1 MMRALSFFM
10 EKLPFVLAPS
20 LKPKLAPAV
29 LALLSTVAAACT
41 KTVYVPVYQNFPE
54 DTGYSRT
61 DESDVGVP
69 SEEDSQAE
77 DLEEESED
85 ESIDSGVFQ
94 PVITPEECWE
104 AYSLFDVPRLDDSVL
119 FEQTEVDFTLNPI
132 VTFRYDEM
140 YGRTVSADN
149 YYFLLRVL
157 GETDDHVW
165 LEHYCYAVN
174 WANISDSS
182 ITVTYDISCGVDY
195 SEWCYG
201 HAYIFIFSLLEPPI
215 CQVDSFAER
224 EQWLLVDGIFV
235 NHNDPGFDGFDS
247 CH

>member
-1 MMRALSFFM
+1 MIAALSLFM
-10 EKLPFVLAPS
+10 EKLSSVFAS
-20 LKPKLAPAV
+20 LSKPKLAPALLGA
-29 LALLSTVAAACT
+29 LASVAAAC
-41 KTVYVPVYQNFPE
+41 KEVVYVPSYQNSPE
-54 DTGYSRT
+54 DTGYSRS
-61 DESDVGVP
+61 DEPDEEVP
-69 SEEDSQAE
+69 SEEDSQVQGP
-77 DLEEESED
+77 ED
-85 ESIDSGVFQ
+85 ESVDSGVFQ

-119 FEQTEVDFTLNPI
+119 FQQTEVDFTLNPI

-182 ITVTYDISCGVDY
+182 MTVTYDISCGVDY

-215 CQVDSFAER
+215 CQVDAFAER